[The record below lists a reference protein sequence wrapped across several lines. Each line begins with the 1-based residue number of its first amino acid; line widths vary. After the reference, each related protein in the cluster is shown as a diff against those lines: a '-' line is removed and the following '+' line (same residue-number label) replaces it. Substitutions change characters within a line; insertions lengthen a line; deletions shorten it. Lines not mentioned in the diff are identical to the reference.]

1 MIESKIVWIAI
12 FTISLLGALLCTNRV
27 GKFIVDDFDKQ
38 LQKLSV
44 LQRWV
49 YGVLDISPY
58 SLLENNGKKWQTA
71 FYIFMFSFI
80 ISGSQLAELAS
91 K

>member
-12 FTISLLGALLCTNRV
+12 FTISLLGALLSINRV
-27 GKFIVDDFDKQ
+27 GKFIVDDFYKQ
-38 LQKLSV
+38 LQKLPV

-49 YGVLDISPY
+49 YGLLDICPY

-71 FYIFMFSFI
+71 FYIFIFSFI